1 MTGGATNGVAFVP
14 PTGTTI
20 YIVTGTDDN
29 GCSATDAVSVLVE
42 YCLDIPGGISPN
54 GDNANDT
61 WTITGLN
68 QYPDAEVLVFDRW
81 GQKVFSG
88 DATNP
93 TWNGTYEGKEL
104 PTADYYYI
112 IELGNGEKFNGVV
125 TLKR

>member
-1 MTGGATNGVAFVP
+1 
-14 PTGTTI
+14 
-20 YIVTGTDDN
+20 
-29 GCSATDAVSVLVE
+29 
-42 YCLDIPGGISPN
+42 LDISGGISPN

-61 WTITGLN
+61 WTINGLN
-68 QYPDAEVLVFDRW
+68 QYPDSKVYVFDRW

-112 IELGNGEKFNGVV
+112 IELGNGEKLNGVV
-125 TLKR
+125 TLKK